1 MTGTI
6 SLSMI
11 VGKIVMIYRNAGHSF
26 IYAYQL
32 VLSTCVTLILL
43 KLYLNNLMIFLHIV
57 VIIVSLQ
64 KQLYKARHKVKRS
77 KTYVF

>member
-1 MTGTI
+1 
-6 SLSMI
+6 MI
-11 VGKIVMIYRNAGHSF
+11 MGKIVMIYRNAGHSF

-43 KLYLNNLMIFLHIV
+43 LKLYLNNLMIFLHIV
-57 VIIVSLQ
+57 VMIVSLQ
-64 KQLYKARHKVKRS
+64 KQFYKARHKVKRS